1 MDFEIKKENTPPM
14 GKLSE
19 TERKNYIKDLKQFR
33 DRIFYKKDIVGKP
46 NVGDIVELIYH
57 NEIGVVI
64 GYTDGEVAEGLR
76 YIVITKRK
84 DTNTFG
90 VRYARPTQTK
100 LLERKEKE
108 IVNRAPIADFCE
120 NFCAFED
127 EQKEMCRLCP
137 LYKLK

>member
-1 MDFEIKKENTPPM
+1 MDFEIKKENNPPM

-33 DRIFYKKDIVGKP
+33 DRIFYKKDIQGKP
-46 NVGDIVELIYH
+46 NVGDIVELTYH
-57 NEIGVVI
+57 NEVGVII
-64 GYTDGEVAEGLR
+64 GYTNDEVAEGQR

-90 VRYARPTQTK
+90 VRYARAGQTK

-108 IVNRAPIADFCE
+108 IINRAPIADFCE

-127 EQKEMCRLCP
+127 EQKEMCKLCP